1 MYALSRGPRKIVAST
16 RRGPATQLDNL
27 EIKDT
32 EKEPS
37 NGVIMSSPRP
47 YFNPHAVRRGG
58 GNFQRPQNANGSQL
72 ETSSQ
77 IQHEELVRFVMQSWS
92 KVKNEMEMSSRN
104 SNQRDGGPVVY
115 KDKMHNPSLQGFE
128 PFDLASYWGTRTM
141 QKITGSS

>member
-1 MYALSRGPRKIVAST
+1 MYALSRGPSKIVAST

-47 YFNPHAVRRGG
+47 YFNHNSLRRGG
-58 GNFQRPQNANGSQL
+58 GNFQRAHSTNGAQ
-72 ETSSQ
+72 ETSTQ
-77 IQHEELVRFVMQSWS
+77 LQHDELVRFVMHSWS
-92 KVKNEMEMSSRN
+92 KVRNEIETSSRN
-104 SNQRDGGPVVY
+104 SNQRDVGPVIY
-115 KDKMHNPSLQGFE
+115 KDKIHNPSLQGFE

>member
-1 MYALSRGPRKIVAST
+1 MYALSRGPSKIVAST

-32 EKEPS
+32 EKEHS

-47 YFNPHAVRRGG
+47 YFNHHAVRRGG
-58 GNFQRPQNANGSQL
+58 GFQRPHNTNGSQ
-72 ETSSQ
+72 ETTSQ
-77 IQHEELVRFVMQSWS
+77 VQHEELVRFVMQSWS
-92 KVKNEMEMSSRN
+92 KVRSEMETSARN

-115 KDKMHNPSLQGFE
+115 KDKMHNPSLQSFE
-128 PFDLASYWGTRTM
+128 PFDLATYWGTRTM

>member
-1 MYALSRGPRKIVAST
+1 MYALSRGPSKIVAST

-32 EKEPS
+32 EKEPA

-47 YFNPHAVRRGG
+47 YFRRGG
-58 GNFQRPQNANGSQL
+58 GNFQRSHNANGSQQ
-72 ETSSQ
+72 ESTSQ
-77 IQHEELVRFVMQSWS
+77 IQHDELVRYVMHSWS
-92 KVKNEMEMSSRN
+92 KVRNEMEMSSRN

-128 PFDLASYWGTRTM
+128 AFDLASYWGTRTM